1 MKQINF
7 SGSLVRVDCKTTPN
21 YLNWEKNYRLV
32 LHSILGVFRK
42 TPKIEWRGKHF
53 KLKLAP
59 GGHFFLDFKHSG
71 VFYNLLEPD
80 YQKN

>member
-42 TPKIEWRGKHF
+42 H
-53 KLKLAP
+53 LKL
-59 GGHFFLDFKHSG
+59 
-71 VFYNLLEPD
+71 NEEE
-80 YQKN
+80 NT